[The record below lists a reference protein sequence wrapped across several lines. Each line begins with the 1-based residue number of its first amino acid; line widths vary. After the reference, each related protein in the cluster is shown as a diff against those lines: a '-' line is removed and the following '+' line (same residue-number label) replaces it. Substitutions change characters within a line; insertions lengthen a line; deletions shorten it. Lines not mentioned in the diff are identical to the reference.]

1 MKVRLRKLKAGLARN
16 SRDIE
21 IFREVLGGSAL
32 YFKDNLELMNILINY
47 KNISL
52 LPPKNTRTWGDVA
65 NELLEIFG
73 V

>member
-1 MKVRLRKLKAGLARN
+1 MPLIESGLPVIA
-16 SRDIE
+16 RDIE
-21 IFREVLGGSAL
+21 VFREVLGDNAL

-65 NELLEIFG
+65 KELLEIFG